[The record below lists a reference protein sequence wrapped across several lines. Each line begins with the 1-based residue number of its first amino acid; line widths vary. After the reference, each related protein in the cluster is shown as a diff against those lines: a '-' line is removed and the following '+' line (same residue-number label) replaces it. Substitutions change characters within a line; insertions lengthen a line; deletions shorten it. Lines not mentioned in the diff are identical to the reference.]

1 MRQPSL
7 HFVLQALLVLG
18 HGVVGRPNGQDGSCG
33 GPAAAKAI
41 YMITNDESNGVVAL
55 PVGRDGKLSKGT
67 VTSTQGR
74 GSVALHSD
82 GKPAT
87 PDALVSQSALTIAGK
102 HIFAVNAGSNTL
114 SMLAISAADPTKLSL
129 VGQPVAIPGEFPN
142 TVAASAKNSLVCV
155 GTTGSK
161 SGISCSPFSDAGLRP
176 MDELRPFDLGQTTP
190 PVGPTNT
197 VSQVFF
203 SADESQLF
211 CTVKGDPA
219 TNKTGFFSAFPVE
232 RQAPCRGGAGS
243 ATLSKTDTRSVPE
256 GSAVLFGSQTIPGT
270 SNVFATDASFGG
282 MILSINQTSRV
293 ATTVAKSPIQGQ
305 AATCWVAISSTRGT
319 AFVTDVAVN
328 RLVEM
333 SLKDASIVSEM
344 NLSANGDPGLI
355 DLRTAG
361 QFLYALS
368 PGNGTTEGAVT
379 VVDLAGS
386 AKMVQHFGLRGM
398 AGKRA
403 QGMAVLV

>member
-1 MRQPSL
+1 MCQLSL
-7 HFVLQALLVLG
+7 HFVLQALIVLG
-18 HGVVGRPNGQDGSCG
+18 HCVSSQPNGQDWSCG
-33 GPAAAKAI
+33 GREAAKAI
-41 YMITNDESNGVVAL
+41 YMITNDEANGVVAL
-55 PVGRDGKLSKGT
+55 PVGSDGKLSKGT
-67 VTSTQGR
+67 VTSTQGN

-102 HIFAVNAGSNTL
+102 
-114 SMLAISAADPTKLSL
+114 LSL
-129 VGQPVAIPGEFPN
+129 VGQPVAIPGDFPN
-142 TVAASAKNSLVCV
+142 TVAASAKNGLVCV

-161 SGISCSPFSDAGLRP
+161 SGISCTSFSDAGLRP
-176 MDELRPFDLGQTTP
+176 MDDLRVFDLGQTTP

-197 VSQVFF
+197 VSQIFF

-219 TNKTGFFSAFPVE
+219 TYKAGFFSTFSVE
-232 RQAPCRGGAGS
+232 RKAACRGGVGS

-270 SNVFATDASFGG
+270 SNVFATDASFGA
-282 MILSINQTSRV
+282 MILSINQTSRA
-293 ATTVAKSPIQGQ
+293 ATTVARSPIKGQ
-305 AATCWVAISSTRGT
+305 VATCWVTISSTTGT

-333 SLKDASIVSEM
+333 SLKDASIMSEID
-344 NLSANGDPGLI
+344 LSATGDPGLI
-355 DLRTAG
+355 DLRAAG

-368 PGNGTTEGAVT
+368 PGNGTIEGAVT
-379 VVDLAGS
+379 VIDLAGS
-386 AKMVQHFGLRGM
+386 TKMVQHFGLRGM
-398 AGKRA
+398 AGQRA

>member
-1 MRQPSL
+1 
-7 HFVLQALLVLG
+7 
-18 HGVVGRPNGQDGSCG
+18 
-33 GPAAAKAI
+33 
-41 YMITNDESNGVVAL
+41 MITNDETNGVVAL
-55 PVGRDGKLSKGT
+55 PVGSDGKLSKGT
-67 VTSTQGR
+67 VTSTQGN

-82 GKPAT
+82 GNPGT

-102 HIFAVNAGSNTL
+102 
-114 SMLAISAADPTKLSL
+114 LSL
-129 VGQPVAIPGEFPN
+129 VGQPVAIPGDFPN
-142 TVAASAKNSLVCV
+142 TVAASAKNGLVCV

-161 SGISCSPFSDAGLRP
+161 SGISCTSFSDAGLRP
-176 MDELRPFDLGQTTP
+176 MDDLRVFDLGQTTP

-211 CTVKGDPA
+211 CIVKGDPA
-219 TNKTGFFSAFPVE
+219 TNKTGFFSTFPVE
-232 RQAPCRGGAGS
+232 RKAACRGGVGS

-270 SNVFATDASFGG
+270 SNVFATDASFGA
-282 MILSINQTSRV
+282 MVLSINQTSRA
-293 ATTVAKSPIQGQ
+293 ATTVAKSPIEGQ
-305 AATCWVAISSTRGT
+305 VATCWVTISSTTGT

-333 SLKDASIVSEM
+333 SLKDASIMSEID
-344 NLSANGDPGLI
+344 LSATGDPGLI
-355 DLRTAG
+355 DLRAAG

-368 PGNGTTEGAVT
+368 PGNGTIEGAVT
-379 VVDLAGS
+379 VIDLAGS
-386 AKMVQHFGLRGM
+386 TKMVQHFGLRGM
-398 AGKRA
+398 AGQRA